1 MTKALEVHVTV
12 PDQERAEA
20 IARTLVGERL
30 AACVQLVPGVRS
42 IYRWEGDIQADDE
55 VLCLIKTRAES
66 FAALAGRVRELHPY
80 QVPEILAFEVA
91 EGSPAYLEWLAAET
105 APAP

>member
-12 PDQERAEA
+12 PDHERAEA
-20 IARTLVGERL
+20 IARTLVSERL
-30 AACVQLVPGVRS
+30 AACVQIVPGLRS
-42 IYRWEGDIQADDE
+42 IYRWEGDIHDDEE

-91 EGSPAYLEWLAAET
+91 DGSPAYLEWLAAET